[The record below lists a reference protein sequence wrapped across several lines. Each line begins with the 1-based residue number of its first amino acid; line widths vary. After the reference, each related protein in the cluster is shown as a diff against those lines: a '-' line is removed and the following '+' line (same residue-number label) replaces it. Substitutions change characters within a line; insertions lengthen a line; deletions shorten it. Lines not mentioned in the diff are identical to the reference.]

1 MGTVF
6 GQSWVRRL
14 LWLIVIVVIIGSI
27 GAGSKLSVLLEALRP
42 PVLPEHVEIEIADWQ
57 SGQNWTDETIE
68 EFHHKSQGSRT
79 LNIPLSWFMALEQPS
94 HSVLSFLFATG
105 EKFSHSDYLSRFG
118 FVTTAESKHNPYGLP
133 IGFAWDEYQPIIG
146 IRDAK
151 TAVGFTCAACHTG
164 QLVHNNKRYLIQGG
178 QAMIDLGQ
186 LTSGLEAALGQTVL
200 ASEIPVVDGKFERF
214 AKSVLKD
221 GYSDAG
227 VATLKTDLTNLV
239 AALSAQQKGV
249 DVIEG
254 FSRLDALNRIGNQ
267 VFSVDPGLAENYVN
281 INSPVNYPP
290 IWTSSWF
297 DWVQYDGS
305 IMQPLIRNTGEA
317 MGTAA
322 HTNLTAPVNA
332 GRFSTATPLRNL
344 QWIEDT
350 LAGKTPPLAKKV
362 FTGLRAPNW
371 PDAFGALDTDK
382 VAKGEVLY
390 ARYCKK
396 CHLPALTEAVES
408 GKAPDSPLW
417 DHFEPIQWWDGDELL
432 STKQNVLKMKIVHQ
446 SYIGT
451 DPGQGNVLA
460 LRKIN
465 TAAIA
470 DNNPAGIPQRAGLGI
485 DVKVCGKKS
494 ATDQNSPLVTTTVTD
509 NPLLAYPL
517 ALGALVQ
524 LGIDQWF
531 ISDRTPEQEKLLIE
545 GERPNCLQAG
555 LGYKARPLNGIW
567 ATAPFLHNGSVPTLR
582 HLLGNP
588 EDRPDSFLLGDPT
601 FDTVNVGITAMV
613 TKDKQNTYSRD
624 GYFIMRT
631 DIPGNSNRGHEFKQA
646 SGNGRIGP
654 ALSDIEIQSLIE
666 FLKSI

>member
-1 MGTVF
+1 VATIF
-6 GQSWVRRL
+6 RHPRVRQI
-14 LWLIVIVVIIGSI
+14 LWFVTIIVIIASVS
-27 GAGSKLSVLLEALRP
+27 AGSKLSVLLEALRP
-42 PVLPEHVEIEIADWQ
+42 PVLPKHVEMEITDWQ
-57 SGQNWTDETIE
+57 SGQNWTDETMK

-79 LNIPLSWFMALEQPS
+79 LNIPLAWFMALEQPS
-94 HSVLSFLFATG
+94 HGVLSFLFATN
-105 EKFSHSDYLSRFG
+105 EKFSHANYLSRFG
-118 FVTTAESKHNPYGLP
+118 FIPSAESKLNPYGLP
-133 IGFAWDEYQPIIG
+133 IGFAWDEYQTIAG
-146 IRDAK
+146 IADAK

-164 QLVHNNKRYLIQGG
+164 QLVHDNKRYLVQGG

-186 LTSGLEAALGQTVL
+186 LTSGLEAALGQTAL
-200 ASEIPVVDGKFERF
+200 ASQIPLLDGRFERF
-214 AKSVLKD
+214 ARAVLKG
-221 GYSDAG
+221 GYSDSG
-227 VATLKTDLTNLV
+227 VATLKQDLTNLV
-239 AALSAQQKGV
+239 AVLSAQPKGV

-281 INSPVNYPP
+281 INAPVNYPP

-322 HTNLTAPVNA
+322 HTNLTAPLNE
-332 GRFSTATPLRNL
+332 GRFNTATPLRNL
-344 QWIEDT
+344 RWIENT
-350 LAGKTPPLAKKV
+350 LAGEAPPLQNRV
-362 FTGLRAPNW
+362 FTGLRAPKW
-371 PDAFGALDTDK
+371 PDAFGTLDKDM
-382 VAKGEVLY
+382 VAEGEALY
-390 ARYCKK
+390 AQHCQK
-396 CHLPALTEAVES
+396 CHLPALTELVES
-408 GKAPDSPLW
+408 GKDPDSPFW
-417 DHFEPIQWWDGDELL
+417 QHFKPIQWWDGDELL
-432 STKQNVLKMKIVHQ
+432 STKENVLQMNMVHQ
-446 SYIGT
+446 TYIGT

-460 LRKIN
+460 KRKIN
-465 TAAIA
+465 TAGIA
-470 DNNPAGIPQRAGLGI
+470 ENNTAGMPPRAGIGI
-485 DVKVCGKKS
+485 DVKVCGRKS
-494 ATDQNSPLVTTTVTD
+494 SIDPNSPLVTTTVTD

-531 ISDRTPEQEKLLIE
+531 ISDRTSEQERSLIE

-588 EDRPDSFLLGDPT
+588 DERPKSFLLGDAT
-601 FDTVNVGITAMV
+601 FDTLNVGVTTAV
-613 TKDKQNTYSRD
+613 TQDERRAYSRD

-631 DIPGNSNRGHEFKQA
+631 EVPGNSNRGHEFKQA
-646 SGNGRIGP
+646 LGDGRIGP
-654 ALSDIEIQSLIE
+654 ALSDIEIAALLE